1 MGGADSVI
9 LFETGCTDRKEGDSM
24 SGLILTVGASNFE
37 EEVLKANLPVLVD
50 FWAQWCAPCR
60 ALAPILDQLA
70 LQFQGKLL
78 VGKVNVDEQADL
90 AARFGILNIPTLILF
105 KDGEEVDRMVG
116 LQSKAQ
122 LEAKIQKHL

>member
-1 MGGADSVI
+1 
-9 LFETGCTDRKEGDSM
+9 M

-105 KDGEEVDRMVG
+105 KGGEEVDRMVG